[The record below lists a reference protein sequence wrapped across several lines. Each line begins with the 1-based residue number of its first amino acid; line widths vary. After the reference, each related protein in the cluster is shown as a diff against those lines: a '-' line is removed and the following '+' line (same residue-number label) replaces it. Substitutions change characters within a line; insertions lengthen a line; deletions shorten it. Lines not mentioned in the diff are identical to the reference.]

1 MKKLEK
7 QLKHLRK
14 YLHHFRLGFEGL
26 ATLCILGVILSLVTG
41 GSSLFIMYGLVFFAI
56 MTTAAVL
63 FRALELTYLSSKN
76 LKEKRTPIIWAGD
89 TLIIVYLL
97 ILLWLYAI
105 GLLPYLVDV
114 IFS

>member
-7 QLKHLRK
+7 QLKHLQK
-14 YLHHFRLGFEGL
+14 YLRYLRLAFEAL
-26 ATLCILGVILSLVTG
+26 ATLCIVGVLLSLSSG
-41 GSSLFIMYGLVFFAI
+41 QSLFIMYGLVFFSI

-76 LKEKRTPIIWAGD
+76 IKEKKTPLIWVGD
-89 TLIIVYLL
+89 ALIIVYLFMM
-97 ILLWLYAI
+97 LWLYAT